1 MKKVM
6 ALLIAA
12 ITLCSLAACK
22 NTTVADKTQNQPEAE
37 TETEDDTLKSLRKT
51 IADSGSQ
58 MGVAFLGTMDE
69 GDADVFQWL
78 KDSGAVEQ
86 FPFLAYISG
95 NEVVTQP
102 GNEMYCIV
110 PADEGATV
118 TVRTYDPLSS
128 ATPVGQVLYEST
140 EGTPVCLRGNAS
152 EIMPNLEVA
161 VSGENGKAVYQP
173 FISLKDGTVSTETTE
188 GSVYDFTPG
197 EASDAV
203 YFTNLYDEDLDY
215 SDAVGNSGHYT
226 YRVPQLAADT
236 QGAAEINR
244 AISEKYSPIVE
255 DVLRNVSEGVSLSC
269 LCIAW
274 ESYEYGE
281 ILSLVVSC
289 GWDADVTDYSVYLY
303 DTGSGQQLTTSDL
316 LSVFNVSE
324 TAFLDAVRAAAAD
337 CFDKQYAEVS
347 SDDSFKEAVAE
358 RRAWTLSDDN
368 INLDVPAYADAA
380 GTLYVILPI
389 GSIAGADAYEQVLA
403 LDAFDQ
409 QTSA

>member
-1 MKKVM
+1 MKKAM

-12 ITLCSLAACK
+12 AMICALASCGSG
-22 NTTVADKTQNQPEAE
+22 TDQTQHQPEAE

-51 IADSGSQ
+51 IADSGCQ

-69 GDADVFQWL
+69 GDTDVLQWL
-78 KDSGAVEQ
+78 KDSGSVER
-86 FPFLAYISG
+86 FPFLADIAA
-95 NEVVTQP
+95 EAVVTQP
-102 GNEMYCIV
+102 GNEVYCIV
-110 PADEGATV
+110 PADKEDTV
-118 TVRTYDPLSS
+118 TVRIYDPLSS

-152 EIMPNLEVA
+152 EIMPNLEVT
-161 VSGENGKAVYQP
+161 VSGENGEAVYQP
-173 FISLKDGTVSTETTE
+173 FISLKDGTVSTETAE
-188 GSVYDFTPG
+188 GNVYDFTPD
-197 EASDAV
+197 EAGDVV

-226 YRVPQLAADT
+226 YRVPQLAVDT
-236 QGAAEINR
+236 QGATEINR

-269 LCIAW
+269 LYIAW

-316 LSVFNVSE
+316 LSVLHVSE
-324 TAFLDAVRAAAAD
+324 AGFLDAVRAAAAE
-337 CFDKQYAEVS
+337 CFGKQYADAS

-368 INLDVPAYADAA
+368 INMDVPAYADAA
-380 GTLYVILPI
+380 GKLYVILPI

-403 LDAFDQ
+403 LDAFGQ
-409 QTSA
+409 QSNA

>member
-6 ALLIAA
+6 ALLIATA
-12 ITLCSLAACK
+12 MICALASCGS
-22 NTTVADKTQNQPEAE
+22 NADQMQHQPEAE

-51 IADSGSQ
+51 IADSGCQ

-69 GDADVFQWL
+69 GDTDVFQWL

-86 FPFLAYISG
+86 FPFLADISG

-110 PADEGATV
+110 PADKEDTV
-118 TVRTYDPLSS
+118 TVRTCDPLSS
-128 ATPVGQVLYEST
+128 AAPVGQVLYEST

-152 EIMPNLEVA
+152 DILPNLEVA
-161 VSGENGKAVYQP
+161 VSGENGEAVYQP
-173 FISLKDGTVSTETTE
+173 FIGLKDGTVSTETAE
-188 GSVYDFTPG
+188 GNVYDFTPS
-197 EASDAV
+197 EAEDTV
-203 YFTNLYDEDLDY
+203 YFTDLYDEDLDY

-236 QGAAEINR
+236 EGATEINR

-255 DVLRNVSEGVSLSC
+255 EVLRNVSEGFSLSC
-269 LCIAW
+269 LYIAW

-289 GWDADVTDYSVYLY
+289 GWGADVTDYSVYLY
-303 DTGSGQQLTTSDL
+303 DTDNGQRLTTADL
-316 LSVFNVSE
+316 LSVVHVSE
-324 TAFLDAVRAAAAD
+324 TSFLDAVRAAATE

-347 SDDSFKEAVAE
+347 SDDSFKEMVAE

-368 INLDVPAYADAA
+368 INTDVPAYADAA
-380 GTLYVILPI
+380 GALYVILPI

-409 QTSA
+409 QTNA

>member
-1 MKKVM
+1 MKKAM

-12 ITLCSLAACK
+12 AMICALASCGSG
-22 NTTVADKTQNQPEAE
+22 TDQTQHQPETEAE
-37 TETEDDTLKSLRKT
+37 TKDDALRSLCKT
-51 IADSGSQ
+51 IADSGCQ

-69 GDADVFQWL
+69 GDTDVLQWL
-78 KDSGAVEQ
+78 KDSGSVER
-86 FPFLAYISG
+86 FPFLADIAA
-95 NEVVTQP
+95 EAVVTQP
-102 GNEMYCIV
+102 GNEVYCIV
-110 PADEGATV
+110 PADKEDTV
-118 TVRTYDPLSS
+118 TVRIYDPLSS

-152 EIMPNLEVA
+152 EIMPNLEVT
-161 VSGENGKAVYQP
+161 VSGENGEAVYQP
-173 FISLKDGTVSTETTE
+173 FISLKDGTVSTETAE
-188 GSVYDFTPG
+188 GNVYDFTPN
-197 EASDAV
+197 EAGDVV

-236 QGAAEINR
+236 QGAVEINR

-269 LCIAW
+269 LYIAW

-303 DTGSGQQLTTSDL
+303 DTGSGQQFTTSDL
-316 LSVFNVSE
+316 LSVLHVSE
-324 TAFLDAVRAAAAD
+324 AGFLDAVRAAAAE
-337 CFDKQYAEVS
+337 CFGKQYADAS

-368 INLDVPAYADAA
+368 INMDVPAYADAA
-380 GTLYVILPI
+380 GKLYVILPI
-389 GSIAGADAYEQVLA
+389 GSIADADAYEQVLT
-403 LDAFDQ
+403 LDAFGQ
-409 QTSA
+409 QSNA

>member
-12 ITLCSLAACK
+12 AMICTLASCGDD
-22 NTTVADKTQNQPEAE
+22 TDQMQHQPEAE

-51 IADSGSQ
+51 IADSGCQ

-69 GDADVFQWL
+69 GDTDVFQWL
-78 KDSGAVEQ
+78 KDSGAVER
-86 FPFLAYISG
+86 FPFLAGIAAE
-95 NEVVTQP
+95 EVVIQP

-110 PADEGATV
+110 PADEGTTV
-118 TVRTYDPLSS
+118 TVRTFDPLSS
-128 ATPVGQVLYEST
+128 ATPVGRVLYEST

-152 EIMPNLEVA
+152 DIMPNLEVT
-161 VSGENGKAVYQP
+161 VSDENGKAVYQP
-173 FISLKDGTVSTETTE
+173 FISLKDGTVSTETAE
-188 GSVYDFTPG
+188 GNVYDFTPG
-197 EASDAV
+197 EAGDVV

-236 QGAAEINR
+236 QGAVEINR
-244 AISEKYSPIVE
+244 AISEEYSPIVE
-255 DVLRNVSEGVSLSC
+255 DVLRDAAEGVSLSC
-269 LCIAW
+269 LYIAW

-303 DTGSGQQLTTSDL
+303 DTGSGQRLTTSDL
-316 LSVFNVSE
+316 LPVIHVSE
-324 TAFLDAVRAAAAD
+324 TAFLAAVRAAAAD
-337 CFDKQYAEVS
+337 CFDKQYADAS
-347 SDDSFKEAVAE
+347 SNDSFKEAIAE

-368 INLDVPAYADAA
+368 INMGVPAYADAA

-403 LDAFDQ
+403 LDAFDK
-409 QTSA
+409 QTNA

>member
-1 MKKVM
+1 MKKAM

-12 ITLCSLAACK
+12 AMICALASCGSG
-22 NTTVADKTQNQPEAE
+22 TDQTQHQPEAE
-37 TETEDDTLKSLRKT
+37 AETKDDALRSLCKT
-51 IADSGSQ
+51 IADSGCQ

-69 GDADVFQWL
+69 GDTDVLQWL
-78 KDSGAVEQ
+78 KDSGSVER
-86 FPFLAYISG
+86 FPFLADIAA
-95 NEVVTQP
+95 EAVVTQP
-102 GNEMYCIV
+102 GNEVYCIV
-110 PADEGATV
+110 PADKEDTV
-118 TVRTYDPLSS
+118 TVRIYDPLSS

-152 EIMPNLEVA
+152 EIMPNLEVT
-161 VSGENGKAVYQP
+161 VSGENGEAVYQP
-173 FISLKDGTVSTETTE
+173 FISLKDGTVSTETAE
-188 GSVYDFTPG
+188 GNVYDFTPN
-197 EASDAV
+197 EAGDVV

-236 QGAAEINR
+236 QGAVEINR

-269 LCIAW
+269 LYIAW

-281 ILSLVVSC
+281 VLSLVVSC

-303 DTGSGQQLTTSDL
+303 DTGSGQQFTTSDL
-316 LSVFNVSE
+316 LSVLHVSE
-324 TAFLDAVRAAAAD
+324 AGFLDAVRAAAAE
-337 CFDKQYAEVS
+337 CFGKQYADAS

-368 INLDVPAYADAA
+368 INMDVPAYADAA
-380 GTLYVILPI
+380 GKLYVILPI
-389 GSIAGADAYEQVLA
+389 GSIADADAYEQVLT
-403 LDAFDQ
+403 LDAFGQ
-409 QTSA
+409 QSNA

>member
-1 MKKVM
+1 MKKAM

-12 ITLCSLAACK
+12 AMICALASCGSG
-22 NTTVADKTQNQPEAE
+22 TDQTQHQPEAE
-37 TETEDDTLKSLRKT
+37 AETKDDALRSLCKT
-51 IADSGSQ
+51 IADSGCQ

-69 GDADVFQWL
+69 GDTDVLQWL
-78 KDSGAVEQ
+78 KDSGSVER
-86 FPFLAYISG
+86 FPFLADIAA
-95 NEVVTQP
+95 EAVVTQP
-102 GNEMYCIV
+102 GNEVYCIV
-110 PADEGATV
+110 PADKEDTV
-118 TVRTYDPLSS
+118 TVRIYDPLSS

-152 EIMPNLEVA
+152 EIMPNLEVT
-161 VSGENGKAVYQP
+161 VSGENGEAVYQP
-173 FISLKDGTVSTETTE
+173 FISLKDGTVSTETAE
-188 GSVYDFTPG
+188 GNVYDFTPN
-197 EASDAV
+197 EAGDVV

-236 QGAAEINR
+236 QGAVEINR

-269 LCIAW
+269 LYIAW

-303 DTGSGQQLTTSDL
+303 DTGSGQQFTTSDL
-316 LSVFNVSE
+316 LSVLHVSE
-324 TAFLDAVRAAAAD
+324 AGFLDAVRAAAAE
-337 CFDKQYAEVS
+337 CFGKQYADAS

-368 INLDVPAYADAA
+368 INMDVPAYADAA
-380 GTLYVILPI
+380 GKLYVILPI
-389 GSIAGADAYEQVLA
+389 GSIADADAYEQVLT
-403 LDAFDQ
+403 LDAFGQ
-409 QTSA
+409 QSNA

>member
-1 MKKVM
+1 MKRVM

-12 ITLCSLAACK
+12 AMICALASCGSGAGQ
-22 NTTVADKTQNQPEAE
+22 TQHQPEAE
-37 TETEDDTLKSLRKT
+37 TETEGDTLKSLRKT

-69 GDADVFQWL
+69 GDTDVLQWL
-78 KDSGAVEQ
+78 QDSGSVER
-86 FPFLAYISG
+86 FPFLAGIAA
-95 NEVVTQP
+95 EAVVTQP

-110 PADEGATV
+110 PAGKDDTV

-128 ATPVGQVLYEST
+128 AAPVGQVLYEKK

-152 EIMPNLEVA
+152 DIMPNLEVT
-161 VSGENGKAVYQP
+161 VSSENGKAVYQP

-255 DVLRNVSEGVSLSC
+255 DVLRNISEGVSLSC
-269 LCIAW
+269 LYIAW

-281 ILSLVVSC
+281 ILSLVISC

-324 TAFLDAVRAAAAD
+324 TAFLDAVRAAAAN
-337 CFDKQYAEVS
+337 CFDEQYADV

-358 RRAWTLSDDN
+358 RRAWTLSDGN
-368 INLDVPAYADAA
+368 INMDVPAYADAA
-380 GTLYVILPI
+380 GKLYVILPI

-409 QTSA
+409 QTNA

>member
-1 MKKVM
+1 MKKAI

-12 ITLCSLAACK
+12 AMICALASCGSG
-22 NTTVADKTQNQPEAE
+22 TGQTQHQPEAE

-51 IADSGSQ
+51 IADSGCQ

-69 GDADVFQWL
+69 GDTDVLQWL
-78 KDSGAVEQ
+78 QDSGSVER
-86 FPFLAYISG
+86 FPFLAGIPA

-128 ATPVGQVLYEST
+128 VTPVGQVLYEKT

-152 EIMPNLEVA
+152 DIMPNLEVA

-269 LCIAW
+269 LYIAW

-281 ILSLVVSC
+281 ILSLVISC

-303 DTGSGQQLTTSDL
+303 DAGSGQQLTTSDL
-316 LSVFNVSE
+316 LSVLHVSE
-324 TAFLDAVRAAAAD
+324 AAFLDAVRAAAAN
-337 CFDKQYAEVS
+337 CFDEQYADV

-368 INLDVPAYADAA
+368 INMDVPSYADAA
-380 GTLYVILPI
+380 GKLYVILPI

-403 LDAFDQ
+403 LDAFGQ
-409 QTSA
+409 QAGA

>member
-1 MKKVM
+1 MKRGM

-12 ITLCSLAACK
+12 AMICALASCGSNAGQ
-22 NTTVADKTQNQPEAE
+22 TQHQPEAE

-51 IADSGSQ
+51 IADSGCQ

-69 GDADVFQWL
+69 GDTNVLQWL
-78 KDSGAVEQ
+78 QDSGSVER
-86 FPFLAYISG
+86 FPFLAGITA

-110 PADEGATV
+110 PADDGTTV

-128 ATPVGQVLYEST
+128 VTPVGQVLYEST

-173 FISLKDGTVSTETTE
+173 FISLKDGTVSTEAAE

-197 EASDAV
+197 EAEDAV

-215 SDAVGNSGHYT
+215 SDAVGNGGHYT

-316 LSVFNVSE
+316 LSVIHVSE
-324 TAFLDAVRAAAAD
+324 AAFLDAVRAAAAD
-337 CFDKQYAEVS
+337 RFDRQYADI

-368 INLDVPAYADAA
+368 INMDVPSYADAA

-389 GSIAGADAYEQVLA
+389 GSVAGADAYEQVLT

-409 QTSA
+409 QANA

>member
-1 MKKVM
+1 MKKAI

-12 ITLCSLAACK
+12 AMICALASCGSG
-22 NTTVADKTQNQPEAE
+22 TGQTQHQPEAE

-51 IADSGSQ
+51 IADSGCQ

-69 GDADVFQWL
+69 GDTDVLRWL

-86 FPFLAYISG
+86 FPFLADIAA
-95 NEVVTQP
+95 EAVVTQP

-110 PADEGATV
+110 PAGKDDTV

-128 ATPVGQVLYEST
+128 VTPVGQVLYEKT

-152 EIMPNLEVA
+152 DIMPNLEVA

-255 DVLRNVSEGVSLSC
+255 DVLRNVSESVSLSC
-269 LCIAW
+269 LYIAW

-281 ILSLVVSC
+281 VLSLVISC
-289 GWDADVTDYSVYLY
+289 GWDAGMTDYSVYLY

-316 LSVFNVSE
+316 LSVIHVSE
-324 TAFLDAVRAAAAD
+324 VAFLDAVRAAAAD
-337 CFDKQYAEVS
+337 RFDKQYAEI
-347 SDDSFKEAVAE
+347 SDDSFKEAIAE

-368 INLDVPAYADAA
+368 INMDVPAYADAA
-380 GTLYVILPI
+380 GKLYVILPI

-403 LDAFDQ
+403 LDAFGQ
-409 QTSA
+409 QAGA

>member
-1 MKKVM
+1 M

-12 ITLCSLAACK
+12 AMICALASCGSG
-22 NTTVADKTQNQPEAE
+22 TGQTQHQPEAE

-51 IADSGSQ
+51 IADSGCQ
-58 MGVAFLGTMDE
+58 MGIAFLGTMDE
-69 GDADVFQWL
+69 GDTDVLQWL
-78 KDSGAVEQ
+78 KDSGSVER
-86 FPFLAYISG
+86 FPFLAGITA

-110 PADEGATV
+110 PAGKGAAV

-128 ATPVGQVLYEST
+128 VTPVGQVLYEKT

-152 EIMPNLEVA
+152 DIMPNLEVT
-161 VSGENGKAVYQP
+161 VSGENGEAVYQP

-281 ILSLVVSC
+281 ILSLVISC
-289 GWDADVTDYSVYLY
+289 GWDAGMTDYSVYLY
-303 DTGSGQQLTTSDL
+303 DTGSGQ
-316 LSVFNVSE
+316 
-324 TAFLDAVRAAAAD
+324 
-337 CFDKQYAEVS
+337 
-347 SDDSFKEAVAE
+347 
-358 RRAWTLSDDN
+358 
-368 INLDVPAYADAA
+368 
-380 GTLYVILPI
+380 
-389 GSIAGADAYEQVLA
+389 
-403 LDAFDQ
+403 
-409 QTSA
+409 

>member
-1 MKKVM
+1 MKKAI

-12 ITLCSLAACK
+12 AMICALASCGSG
-22 NTTVADKTQNQPEAE
+22 TGQTQHQPEAE

-51 IADSGSQ
+51 IADSGCQ

-69 GDADVFQWL
+69 GDTDVLRWL

-86 FPFLAYISG
+86 FPFLADIAA
-95 NEVVTQP
+95 EAVVTQP

-110 PADEGATV
+110 PAGKDDTV

-128 ATPVGQVLYEST
+128 VTPVGQVLYEST

-255 DVLRNVSEGVSLSC
+255 DVLRNVSESVSLSC
-269 LCIAW
+269 LYIAW

-281 ILSLVVSC
+281 ILSLVISC
-289 GWDADVTDYSVYLY
+289 GWDAGMTDYSVYLY

-316 LSVFNVSE
+316 LSVIHVSE
-324 TAFLDAVRAAAAD
+324 VAFLDAVRAAAAD
-337 CFDKQYAEVS
+337 RFDKQYAEI
-347 SDDSFKEAVAE
+347 SDDSFKEAIAE

-368 INLDVPAYADAA
+368 INMDVPAYADAA
-380 GTLYVILPI
+380 GKLYVILPI

-403 LDAFDQ
+403 LDAFGQ
-409 QTSA
+409 QAGA

>member
-1 MKKVM
+1 MKRGM

-12 ITLCSLAACK
+12 AMICALASCGSNAGQ
-22 NTTVADKTQNQPEAE
+22 TQHQPEAE

-51 IADSGSQ
+51 IADSGCQ

-69 GDADVFQWL
+69 GDTNVLQWL
-78 KDSGAVEQ
+78 QDSGSVER
-86 FPFLAYISG
+86 FPFLAGITA

-110 PADEGATV
+110 PADDGTTV

-128 ATPVGQVLYEST
+128 VTPVGQVLYEST

-316 LSVFNVSE
+316 LSVIHVSE
-324 TAFLDAVRAAAAD
+324 AAFLDAVRAAAAD
-337 CFDKQYAEVS
+337 RFDRQYADI

-368 INLDVPAYADAA
+368 INMDVPSYADAA

-389 GSIAGADAYEQVLA
+389 GSVAGADAYEQVLT

-409 QTSA
+409 QANA

>member
-1 MKKVM
+1 MKKAM

-12 ITLCSLAACK
+12 AMICALASCGS
-22 NTTVADKTQNQPEAE
+22 NADQTQHQPEAG

-51 IADSGSQ
+51 IADSGCQ
-58 MGVAFLGTMDE
+58 MGVTFLGTMDE
-69 GDADVFQWL
+69 GDTDVLQWL
-78 KDSGAVEQ
+78 KDSGAVER
-86 FPFLAYISG
+86 FPFLADVSG
-95 NEVVTQP
+95 KEVVTQP

-110 PADEGATV
+110 PADKEDTV

-128 ATPVGQVLYEST
+128 AAPVGRVLYENT

-152 EIMPNLEVA
+152 DIMPNLEVT
-161 VSGENGKAVYQP
+161 VSGENGEAVYQP
-173 FISLKDGTVSTETTE
+173 FISLKDGTVSTETAE
-188 GSVYDFTPG
+188 GNVYDFTPD
-197 EASDAV
+197 EAGDVV

-236 QGAAEINR
+236 QGAVEINR

-269 LCIAW
+269 LYIAW

-281 ILSLVVSC
+281 ILSLMISC

-303 DTGSGQQLTTSDL
+303 DTGSGQQFTTSDL
-316 LSVFNVSE
+316 LSVLHVSE
-324 TAFLDAVRAAAAD
+324 AAFLDAVRAAAAE
-337 CFDKQYAEVS
+337 CFGKQYADAS
-347 SDDSFKEAVAE
+347 SDDSFKEAVVE

-368 INLDVPAYADAA
+368 INMDVPAYADAA
-380 GTLYVILPI
+380 GKLYVILPI
-389 GSIAGADAYEQVLA
+389 GSIAGADAYEQVLT
-403 LDAFDQ
+403 LDAFGQ
-409 QTSA
+409 QSNA

>member
-1 MKKVM
+1 MKRGM

-12 ITLCSLAACK
+12 AMICALASCGSNAGQ
-22 NTTVADKTQNQPEAE
+22 TQHQPEAE

-51 IADSGSQ
+51 IADSGCQ

-69 GDADVFQWL
+69 GDTNVLQWL
-78 KDSGAVEQ
+78 QDSGSVER
-86 FPFLAYISG
+86 FPFLAGITA

-110 PADEGATV
+110 PADDGTTV

-128 ATPVGQVLYEST
+128 VTPVGQVLYEKT

-152 EIMPNLEVA
+152 DIMPNLEVT
-161 VSGENGKAVYQP
+161 VSGENGEAVYQP

-337 CFDKQYAEVS
+337 RFDKQYADVS

-368 INLDVPAYADAA
+368 INMDVSAYADAA

-389 GSIAGADAYEQVLA
+389 GSIAGADAYEQVLT

-409 QTSA
+409 QANA

>member
-12 ITLCSLAACK
+12 AMICALASCGSNAGQ
-22 NTTVADKTQNQPEAE
+22 TQHQPEAE

-51 IADSGSQ
+51 IADSGCQ

-69 GDADVFQWL
+69 GDTDVLRWL

-86 FPFLAYISG
+86 FPFLADISE

-110 PADEGATV
+110 SADRGAAV

-128 ATPVGQVLYEST
+128 VTPVGQVLYEKT

-152 EIMPNLEVA
+152 DIMPNLEVA

-255 DVLRNVSEGVSLSC
+255 DVLRNISEGVSLSC
-269 LCIAW
+269 LYIAW

-281 ILSLVVSC
+281 ILSLVISC

-316 LSVFNVSE
+316 LSVIHVSE

-337 CFDKQYAEVS
+337 RFDRQYAEI

-368 INLDVPAYADAA
+368 INMDVPSCADAA

-389 GSIAGADAYEQVLA
+389 GSVAGADAYEQVLT
-403 LDAFDQ
+403 LDACGQ
-409 QTSA
+409 QANA

>member
-1 MKKVM
+1 MKKAI

-12 ITLCSLAACK
+12 AMICALASCGSG
-22 NTTVADKTQNQPEAE
+22 TGQTQHQPEAE

-51 IADSGSQ
+51 IADSGCQ

-69 GDADVFQWL
+69 GDTDVLRWL

-86 FPFLAYISG
+86 FPFLADISE

-110 PADEGATV
+110 SADRGAAV

-128 ATPVGQVLYEST
+128 VTPVGQVLYEKT

-152 EIMPNLEVA
+152 DIMPNLEVA

-255 DVLRNVSEGVSLSC
+255 DVLRNVSESVSLSC
-269 LCIAW
+269 LYIAW

-281 ILSLVVSC
+281 VLSLVISC
-289 GWDADVTDYSVYLY
+289 GWDAGMTDYSVYLY

-316 LSVFNVSE
+316 LSVIHVSE
-324 TAFLDAVRAAAAD
+324 VAFLDAVRAAAAD
-337 CFDKQYAEVS
+337 RFDKQYAEI
-347 SDDSFKEAVAE
+347 SDDSFKEAIAE

-368 INLDVPAYADAA
+368 INMDVPAYADAA
-380 GTLYVILPI
+380 GKLYVILPI

-403 LDAFDQ
+403 LDAFGQ
-409 QTSA
+409 QAGA

>member
-12 ITLCSLAACK
+12 AMICALASCGSG
-22 NTTVADKTQNQPEAE
+22 TDQTQHQPEAE

-51 IADSGSQ
+51 IADSGCQ

-69 GDADVFQWL
+69 GDTDMLQWL
-78 KDSGAVEQ
+78 KGSGAVER
-86 FPFLAYISG
+86 FPFLADIAA
-95 NEVVTQP
+95 EAVVTQP

-110 PADEGATV
+110 SADKGATV

-128 ATPVGQVLYEST
+128 VTPVGQVLYEST
-140 EGTPVCLRGNAS
+140 KGTPVCLRGNAS
-152 EIMPNLEVA
+152 DIMPNLEVA
-161 VSGENGKAVYQP
+161 VSGTNGKAVYQP

-188 GSVYDFTPG
+188 GSIYDFTPG
-197 EASDAV
+197 EAEEAV

-274 ESYEYGE
+274 ESYEYGD

-289 GWDADVTDYSVYLY
+289 GWDADMTDYSVYLY
-303 DTGSGQQLTTSDL
+303 DTDSGQQLTTSDL
-316 LSVFNVSE
+316 LSVIHVSE

-337 CFDKQYAEVS
+337 CFDKQYADV

-368 INLDVPAYADAA
+368 INMGLPAYADAA
-380 GTLYVILPI
+380 GKLYVILPI
-389 GSIAGADAYEQVLA
+389 GSIAGADAYEQVLT
-403 LDAFDQ
+403 LNAFDQ
-409 QTSA
+409 QTNA